1 MSQTYE
7 TLTQAEING
16 YKDTL
21 IAILQKQIGIL
32 DNLKDD
38 LERDKRNGV
47 NQDGILNYDKSINF
61 AEKLKCPTA
70 IVL

>member
-47 NQDGILNYDKSINF
+47 NQDGI
-61 AEKLKCPTA
+61 
-70 IVL
+70 